1 MFTIGIDPG
10 LERIGVGIVEHNG
23 SKLRLEFDKLIKTSS
38 KLTTPERLLI
48 ISEELSQILS
58 LYKFDFAS
66 VERLFFARNVTNALL
81 VSEARGVI
89 LLELQKRG
97 IPIYEYTPLQV
108 KQALIGYGRGTKEQ
122 IQSLVKIILKLDKA
136 QEQDDVADAIALAI
150 THINTNKTMQKLK
163 G

>member
-1 MFTIGIDPG
+1 MLTIGVDPG
-10 LERIGVGIVEHNG
+10 LERIGIGIVEHNG
-23 SKLRLEFDKLIKTSS
+23 PTLRLKFDKLIKTSS
-38 KLTTPERLLI
+38 KLTTPERLLV
-48 ISEELSQILS
+48 ISEEMSQILS

-66 VERLFFARNVTNALL
+66 VEKLFFARNVTNALL

-97 IPIYEYTPLQV
+97 IPIFEYTPLQV
-108 KQALIGYGRGTKEQ
+108 KQALIGYGKGTKEQ
-122 IQSLVKIILKLDKA
+122 MQSLVKIILNLDKA

-150 THINTNKTMQKLK
+150 THINTNKTMQKLR

>member
-1 MFTIGIDPG
+1 MLTIGIDPG
-10 LERIGVGIVEHNG
+10 LERIGVGIVEHGG
-23 SKLRLEFDKLIKTSS
+23 SKLRLEFDKLIRTSP
-38 KLTTPERLLI
+38 KLSTPERLLI
-48 ISEELSQILS
+48 ISEELSSILS
-58 LYKFDFAS
+58 QYKFDYAS
-66 VERLFFARNVTNALL
+66 VEKLFFARNVTNALL

>member
-97 IPIYEYTPLQV
+97 IPIFEYTPLQV